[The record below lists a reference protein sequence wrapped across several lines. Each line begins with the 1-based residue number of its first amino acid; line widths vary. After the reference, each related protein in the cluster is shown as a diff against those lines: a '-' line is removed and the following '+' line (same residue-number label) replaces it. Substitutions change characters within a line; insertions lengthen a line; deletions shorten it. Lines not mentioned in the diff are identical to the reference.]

1 MSGKHVDIDMSEI
14 KEFFNS
20 VESAARGDFRREFE
34 TFLEGLGEEFLR
46 LVQDEFIRR
55 HRNKGDG
62 QAASALWSSFVR
74 DGDSNIWKY
83 TDDNMEL
90 EVGTELD
97 YAAYANYGHRTLDP
111 SKGNHFTLPNGEM
124 ARFVPGYWNG
134 DRFVY
139 DPSADGGM
147 VLKYHWVEGIHFW
160 EAALHAMERLCPAI
174 LEAKLQDWMNRYFG

>member
-1 MSGKHVDIDMSEI
+1 MATFEVDM
-14 KEFFNS
+14 
-20 VESAARGDFRREFE
+20 GDFRAFFQRMEQAAKGDFRKEFE

-46 LVQDEFIRR
+46 IVQDEFISR

-62 QAASALWSSFVR
+62 QSISALWQSFQR
-74 DGDSNIWKY
+74 DGDSNVWRY
-83 TDDNMEL
+83 ADDNMTL

-111 SKGNHFTLPNGEM
+111 AKGKYFTLPNGEM

-139 DPSADGGM
+139 DRAADGGM

-160 EAALHAMERLCPAI
+160 EAALHAMERLCPSI
-174 LEAKLQDWMNRYFG
+174 LEAKLQAWMNDYFG